1 MEQKGN
7 ALPSPT
13 YLRPPKRGLRVG
25 GRRLRAGRC
34 KTFPTLLPDLFTK
47 NCSTALGGW
56 ENYEGPIVD
65 EEILRLLKD
74 HSPGFLSGE
83 EISRRLKVTRAA
95 IWKRVRN
102 LRALGYEI
110 EASTRTGYRLIRSPD
125 LLTPSEVRPL
135 LRTKWMGRSI
145 HHFHSMDSTNSMAY
159 QLALQGA
166 EEGEIV
172 VAESQKKGRGRL
184 GRKWFSPPLSNLY
197 LSVILRP
204 EIPPQQA
211 SLMTLMAAV
220 ATAGAIHKF
229 SGLQPM
235 IKWPNDILLK
245 NRKVAGLLNEI
256 HSEMDRIHF
265 VVLGIG
271 VNLNMDEKMFS
282 KEIRSLATSLKR
294 EMGQS
299 ISRKA
304 FLQTLLEELEMW
316 YETFLKK
323 GASPILK
330 AWRDK
335 AQIQGRPVKVTSF
348 GEVLSGTAIDVDSDG
363 TLILETKGE
372 NGRGLWQEMLNINRT
387 RRSCSLMVTSSH
399 RLLTTRL

>member
-1 MEQKGN
+1 M
-7 ALPSPT
+7 
-13 YLRPPKRGLRVG
+13 
-25 GRRLRAGRC
+25 
-34 KTFPTLLPDLFTK
+34 
-47 NCSTALGGW
+47 
-56 ENYEGPIVD
+56 VD

-74 HSPGFLSGE
+74 HSPEFLSGE
-83 EISRRLKVTRAA
+83 GISRRLKVTRAA
-95 IWKRVRN
+95 IWKRVRH

-110 EASTRTGYRLIRSPD
+110 EASTRTGYRLVRSPD

-145 HHFHSMDSTNSMAY
+145 HHFHAMDSTNSMAY

-256 HSEMDRIHF
+256 HSETDRIHF
-265 VVLGIG
+265 VILGIG

-299 ISRKA
+299 VSRKA
-304 FLQTLLEELEMW
+304 FLQTLLEELEIW
-316 YETFLKK
+316 YETFLEE
-323 GASPILK
+323 GAAPILK

-335 AQIQGRPVKVTSF
+335 AEIQGRPVRVISF
-348 GEVLSGTAIDVDSDG
+348 GEVLSGTAIDIDNDG
-363 TLILETKGE
+363 ALILETKEGE
-372 NGRGLWQEMLNINRT
+372 RKRVVAGDVEYRKISNVKVQIE
-387 RRSCSLMVTSSH
+387 SV
-399 RLLTTRL
+399 